1 VCYPTS
7 QTNPNPTGA
16 RARIPV
22 ADPEP
27 LRGEVWDVRFPAFGA
42 HPSVVLSVNLLNAR
56 LGHAAV
62 IPITGTRG
70 PQGTHVALAVDAG
83 LTRYPESYAD
93 VTSLQP
99 AARSR
104 FRYRR
109 GLLAGTEMAHLE
121 DRLRIYL
128 GL

>member
-1 VCYPTS
+1 M
-7 QTNPNPTGA
+7 
-16 RARIPV
+16 
-22 ADPEP
+22 
-27 LRGEVWDVRFPAFGA
+27 RFPAFGV
-42 HPSVVLSVNLLNAR
+42 HPAAVISVSPLNKR
-56 LGHAAV
+56 LGHTAV

-70 PQGTHVALAVDAG
+70 PEGTHVALTTDAG

-104 FRYRR
+104 FRRRR
-109 GLLAGTEMAHLE
+109 GLLATAELTHLE
-121 DRLRIYL
+121 DRLRVYL

>member
-1 VCYPTS
+1 MPH
-7 QTNPNPTGA
+7 
-16 RARIPV
+16 
-22 ADPEP
+22 PEP
-27 LRGEVWDVRFPAFGA
+27 LRGEVWEVRFPAFGL
-42 HPSVVLSVNLLNAR
+42 HPAVVLSVNPLNAR

-70 PQGTHVALAVDAG
+70 PEGTHVPLTADAG

-93 VTSLQP
+93 VTGLQP

-104 FRYRR
+104 FRRRR
-109 GLLAGTEMAHLE
+109 GLLASAEIVHLE